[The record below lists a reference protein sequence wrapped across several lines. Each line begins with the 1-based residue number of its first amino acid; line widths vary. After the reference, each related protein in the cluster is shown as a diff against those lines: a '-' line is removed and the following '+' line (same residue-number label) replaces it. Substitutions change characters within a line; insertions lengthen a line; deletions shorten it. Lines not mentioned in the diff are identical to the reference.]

1 MSKQE
6 DIKVNDIMLMFSNS
20 ILNSSINIEPYY
32 NDFKSI
38 SDFKHYLTQ
47 KLAEMLEKDFNGLIN
62 LLYRIDID
70 ENDLQELFS
79 SQNKEFIPSALADLI
94 IKRQIQKINFRM
106 KIKKDSI

>member
-1 MSKQE
+1 
-6 DIKVNDIMLMFSNS
+6 
-20 ILNSSINIEPYY
+20 
-32 NDFKSI
+32 
-38 SDFKHYLTQ
+38 
-47 KLAEMLEKDFNGLIN
+47 MLEKDFNGLIN

>member
-1 MSKQE
+1 MNNQ
-6 DIKVNDIMLMFSNS
+6 DDNNVNEIALMFSNS
-20 ILNSSINIEPYY
+20 IINSGINIEPY
-32 NDFKSI
+32 NNNFKSI

-70 ENDLQELFS
+70 ENNLQELFS

-94 IKRQIQKINFRM
+94 IKRQIQKINLRM